1 MSLNFKKAFL
11 GALISLAVIAPQVFG
26 ATTTSTVGLTA
37 TVSDALTLWVENSTG
52 TALVSSLSFGTVD
65 ALGKSAGGTDVT
77 GRRLINTVS
86 TSLIDPVA
94 TPNSQVGAN
103 FIGGA
108 YYLVA
113 PIQTRVRITS
123 GASADVS
130 VTTTLATTGVGVY
143 YDTAVTPFST
153 STSPAVINGT
163 PANLDAAVVN
173 DGVTPVKLG
182 LKVGLTAV
190 PGSVSG
196 NIVFSAF
203 TAAFL

>member
-26 ATTTSTVGLTA
+26 ATTTSSVGLTA
-37 TVSDALTLWVENSTG
+37 TVADALTLWVENSAG
-52 TALVSSLSFGTVD
+52 TALVSSFSFGSVD
-65 ALGKSAGGTDVT
+65 ALAKSAGGVDVT

-94 TPNSQVGAN
+94 TPASQVGAN
-103 FIGGA
+103 YIGGA
-108 YYLVA
+108 YYIVA

-123 GASADVS
+123 AASADIS
-130 VTTTLATTGVGVY
+130 VTTTLATTGVGLY
-143 YDTAVTPFST
+143 RDSAVTAFST
-153 STSPAVINGT
+153 STSPTVINGT
-163 PANLDAAVVN
+163 PANLAAAVVN
-173 DGVTPVKLG
+173 DGVTPIKLG
-182 LKVGLTAV
+182 LKVGLTAL
-190 PGSVSG
+190 PGAVSG